1 MHKHLKAKPKHVHDI
16 EYSSSS
22 TDFLRHIIR
31 DHEYAMIFLVNE
43 VVTCNK
49 VLSLMIVVPNYNYFY
64 QFTKTIKLFRYF
76 PHLNRF

>member
-49 VLSLMIVVPNYNYFY
+49 ILRSIIQDIQNMKDFIRKPE
-64 QFTKTIKLFRYF
+64 
-76 PHLNRF
+76 